1 MLNFGVKI
9 NISSGNV
16 TEFLARNTNLDLKA
30 LIPKAVT
37 DYIRGDICEKL
48 VKGTPEICNRKEKI
62 PTYIT
67 VYFDV
72 SSSRVV
78 DFLNNIDDKKKST
91 ICRNIFEVKFI
102 SEHFDFLAKNRCFI
116 PNEIEKKA
124 EVTFADVIESVCK
137 GDNFRTTV
145 GGLLKICNQQKRT
158 RAFSEKL
165 FSRIYNAGACITT
178 LDNNAIYE
186 ELFKTIDKETEIIIC
201 IADYTKVPVDADT
214 PVVCDDF

>member
-48 VKGTPEICNRKEKI
+48 VKGNPEICNRKEEI

-67 VYFDV
+67 VYFN
-72 SSSRVV
+72 SSNSEII
-78 DFLNNIDDKKKST
+78 DFLNKIGNKKIST
-91 ICRNIFEVKFI
+91 TCRNIFEAKFI

-116 PNEIEKKA
+116 PPEIEKKV
-124 EVTFADVIESVCK
+124 EVTLADVIDCVCK
-137 GDNFRTTV
+137 GENFKTTV

-158 RAFSEKL
+158 TTFVENL

-201 IADYTKVPVDADT
+201 IADYTIVPVDADT
-214 PVVCDDF
+214 TVVCDDF

>member
-16 TEFLARNTNLDLKA
+16 TEFLARNTNLDLKV

-37 DYIRGDICEKL
+37 DYIKENIGEKL
-48 VKGTPEICNRKEKI
+48 VKGTPEICDRKQNI

-72 SSSRVV
+72 SNSRVI

-91 ICRNIFEVKFI
+91 ICRNIFEAMFI

-116 PNEIEKKA
+116 PPEIEKKA

-186 ELFKTIDKETEIIIC
+186 EIFKTIDRETEIIIC

>member
-16 TEFLARNTNLDLKA
+16 TEFLARNTNLDLKV

-48 VKGTPEICNRKEKI
+48 VKGTPEICDRKQNI

-72 SSSRVV
+72 SNSRVV
-78 DFLNNIDDKKKST
+78 DFLNNIDDKKKSK
-91 ICRNIFEVKFI
+91 ICRNIFEAKFI

-186 ELFKTIDKETEIIIC
+186 EIFKTIDRETEIIIC